1 MNPFFYFKQAER
13 QGILFLLFLIIA
25 AFMWPKIYG
34 HYWHPDDV
42 FEIDLHILDTVPIAP
57 VSRPIH
63 PKSSS
68 PQRPIVQ
75 ADTVFFFD
83 PNQVSLAQLSQLGL
97 PKRVASTL
105 INFRNKGGRF
115 YQNTD
120 LLKIYGLEESWYT
133 KVADYIQISNDK
145 KSYKT
150 SDTYAINLDRP
161 NYPKTPNPPLAIQV
175 NQATATE
182 WAQLKG
188 IGPVLSS
195 RIVKY
200 REKLGGFY
208 TLDQV
213 QQTYGLAD
221 SIFQNIKDQL
231 ILEVQVQPFRINE
244 LSTKELASHPY
255 LGWKEAQIISSYRSM
270 HGPFKDRLALD
281 QVRVLD
287 QTKIQ
292 RLLPYLD
299 FCAPCGL

>member
-13 QGILFLLFLIIA
+13 QGILFLLFLIVA

-34 HYWHPDDV
+34 HYGHSDDV
-42 FEIDLHILDTVPIAP
+42 FEIDLHILDTVLIAP
-57 VSRPIH
+57 TTKPTY
-63 PKSSS
+63 PKSR

-75 ADTVFFFD
+75 SDTVFFFD
-83 PNQVSLAQLSQLGL
+83 PNQVNIAQLTQLGL

-115 YQNTD
+115 YKHTD
-120 LLKIYGLEESWYT
+120 LLKVYGIEENWYT
-133 KVADYIQISNDK
+133 KVADYIQIPNDK

-150 SDTYAINLDRP
+150 SDTSAINLDRP
-161 NYPKTPNPPLAIQV
+161 IYTKEPKAPLAIQV

-281 QVRVLD
+281 QVRALD
-287 QTKIQ
+287 QEKIQ
-292 RLLPYLD
+292 RLSPYLD